1 MSSTRPSPFE
11 RDIAEQPKALRAF
24 AHADHR
30 PVLAELTELGA
41 SGHDRIVLTGMGSSH
56 DAALPTWRRLTS
68 HGRAAWWTD
77 TGQLLDT
84 PGLVTDR
91 TLLIATSQSGASG
104 EVVSLLETDPR
115 PATLVAVTNDVGSPL
130 AAAAD
135 VVVPLHSGDEAT
147 VSTKSYLNSLA
158 AHDLVAAALTRTALG
173 DILAVAQAVEEF
185 DGASALMPLA
195 QEFITAAN
203 PRLAYVGFADHAAT
217 ARYAGLITKEGAKVA
232 AEGFIGGQF
241 RHGPLELAGP
251 GLVAVLFGSGD
262 PGANSSLRRLGTDLI
277 DAGSTVIAVA
287 RLDVPGTSLQFTPP
301 RGGIAPLA
309 YGAVVAQH
317 LTVALA
323 RARGITSGEFRF
335 GSKVTTEL

>member
-1 MSSTRPSPFE
+1 
-11 RDIAEQPKALRAF
+11 
-24 AHADHR
+24 
-30 PVLAELTELGA
+30 
-41 SGHDRIVLTGMGSSH
+41 
-56 DAALPTWRRLTS
+56 
-68 HGRAAWWTD
+68 
-77 TGQLLDT
+77 
-84 PGLVTDR
+84 
-91 TLLIATSQSGASG
+91 
-104 EVVSLLETDPR
+104 
-115 PATLVAVTNDVGSPL
+115 
-130 AAAAD
+130 
-135 VVVPLHSGDEAT
+135 
-147 VSTKSYLNSLA
+147 
-158 AHDLVAAALTRTALG
+158 
-173 DILAVAQAVEEF
+173 
-185 DGASALMPLA
+185 MPLA

-277 DAGSTVIAVA
+277 DSGSTVIAVA

-301 RGGIAPLA
+301 RGSIAPLA